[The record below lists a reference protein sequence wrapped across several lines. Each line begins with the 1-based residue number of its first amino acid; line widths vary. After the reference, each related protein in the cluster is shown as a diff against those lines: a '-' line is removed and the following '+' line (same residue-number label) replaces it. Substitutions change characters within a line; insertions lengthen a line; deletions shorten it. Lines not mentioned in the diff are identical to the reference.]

1 MREPVGSFFL
11 RMVSFGFLYL
21 VPQNNVGIVE
31 RFGKFKRIARAG
43 LNVKIPII
51 DTIKYQTLRIQ
62 QLDVDV
68 STKTSD
74 NVFVDIQVSVQYRV
88 ENDNNKIYN
97 SYYELEDAQE
107 QITSYI
113 FDIVRAEV
121 PKLTIDE
128 IFNEKG
134 KIAIA
139 IKEGVGEAIEDFGY
153 KIIQTLVTDIKVDK
167 RIVDAMNDIVASE
180 REKQAAIEK
189 AEAQKI
195 VKIKEAEAEAESK
208 KLQGMGIANERKAII
223 EGLVESIEDVKKL
236 DDVSTKEIL
245 NLILLTQYFDT
256 LKDVANA
263 DSNTIMLPGT
273 PQGFNNISEEIREAI
288 ISGNLASKKLDRYR
302 FKDCVRN
309 NVRIYK
315 K

>member
-288 ISGNLASKKLDRYR
+288 ISGNLASKKLD
-302 FKDCVRN
+302 N
-309 NVRIYK
+309 
-315 K
+315 